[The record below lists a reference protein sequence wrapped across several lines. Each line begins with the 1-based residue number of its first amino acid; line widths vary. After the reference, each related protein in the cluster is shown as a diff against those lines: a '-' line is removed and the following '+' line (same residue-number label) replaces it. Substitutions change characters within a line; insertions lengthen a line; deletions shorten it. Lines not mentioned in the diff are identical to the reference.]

1 LHQIIQDGQ
10 TGQKLQERRGG
21 NPETLTK
28 GTHLPNVEFTL
39 TSQNFRNNALSGSI
53 PDTIRELN
61 RLIYVDLS
69 NNQLTGLFPE
79 WVHSLTRLKL
89 LNLGQ
94 NHFSGQIPLF
104 IGGRLKNLRS
114 FFNSPAGRRD
124 KYLTLRERYKGFFRA
139 YYFWTKSSNDLFWV
153 DSRGVW
159 NDIKFT
165 EILNEYLKAEANQIT
180 SMVFENI
187 RRDPVRIM
195 ELLGSSPKPHI
206 INA

>member
-1 LHQIIQDGQ
+1 M
-10 TGQKLQERRGG
+10 RRL
-21 NPETLTK
+21 NQLTY
-28 GTHLPNVEFTL
+28 L
-39 TSQNFRNNALSGSI
+39 
-53 PDTIRELN
+53 
-61 RLIYVDLS
+61 DLS

-79 WVHSLTRLKL
+79 WIHSLTRLKL

-104 IGGRLKNLRS
+104 IGARLKNLRS

-124 KYLTLRERYKGFFRA
+124 KYLTLRENYKGFFRA

-180 SMVFENI
+180 SKVFENI
-187 RRDPVRIM
+187 RRDPVRIV
-195 ELLGSSPKPHI
+195 ELLGSSPKRI
-206 INA
+206 S